1 MSAPMKASA
10 YQLKQI
16 ADALVVLSKVRKEQG
31 VEIGGFGGVMEIH
44 HIYADVVLNI
54 EWDDAND
61 EYRIDDRVGS

>member
-1 MSAPMKASA
+1 MSAPMNLSA

-16 ADALVVLSKVRKEQG
+16 SNALDALSKIRNETG

-44 HIYADVVLNI
+44 HIGADVVLNI

-61 EYRIDDRVGS
+61 EYRIDDRSGS